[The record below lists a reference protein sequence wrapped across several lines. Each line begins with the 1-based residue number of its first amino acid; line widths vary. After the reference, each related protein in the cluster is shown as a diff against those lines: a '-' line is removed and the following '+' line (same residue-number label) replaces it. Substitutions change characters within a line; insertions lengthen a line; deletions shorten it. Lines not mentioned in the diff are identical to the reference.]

1 MDNNNSY
8 LWPVTYDEVS
18 HELTKWK
25 FYKHFTKI
33 SGSVYLKNDLIDDP
47 VLVTQAL
54 IKRCPQGVLR
64 GYAALNRRGYQLFDD
79 PWMPIISI
87 SGEPRTRKTTNVG
100 KIIRRETPENLRRS
114 GEFTLVS
121 DSQALLDVFSL
132 HGLDS
137 FEHQVALIDH
147 LIRQCPDLK
156 QEIAN
161 VPELQK
167 HAEFTDEFA
176 ESPPESRLRVRL
188 HMQGYRNFM
197 PQVRVE
203 LEGRRFY
210 LDLADP
216 VWGVALEYN
225 GGWHY
230 TAEQRAKDSFRKNAL
245 KNAGWDV
252 FEVTSKILQSQQ
264 AWDYFFQQVRVAI
277 QRKFAERRRR
287 LPMQTVS

>member
-1 MDNNNSY
+1 MDNKNSY

-33 SGSVYLKNDLIDDP
+33 SGSVFLKNDLINDP
-47 VLVTQAL
+47 DLVTQAL
-54 IKRCPQGVLR
+54 LKRCPHGVLR
-64 GYAALNRRGYQLFDD
+64 GYAALKRRGYQLLDD
-79 PWMPIISI
+79 SWMPIISI
-87 SGEPRTRKTTNVG
+87 SGDATRKPTSKG
-100 KIIRRETPENLRRS
+100 KIIRRETPENLRHS
-114 GEFTLVS
+114 GEFSLVS

-132 HGLDS
+132 HELHG

-156 QEIAN
+156 QEIEN
-161 VPELQK
+161 TPGLQK
-167 HAEFTDEFA
+167 HAHFADGFA

-252 FEVTSKILQSQQ
+252 FEVTSKTLHSQQ
-264 AWDYFFQQVRVAI
+264 AWDYFFQQVTSAI
-277 QRKFAERRRR
+277 QRKFADRRRR

>member
-18 HELTKWK
+18 HDLTKWK

-33 SGSVYLKNDLIDDP
+33 SGSVFLRNDLANDP
-47 VLVTQAL
+47 DLVTQAL
-54 IKRCPQGVLR
+54 LKRCPQAVLR
-64 GYAALNRRGYQLFDD
+64 GYAALKRRGYQLLDD
-79 PWMPIISI
+79 SWMPIVSI
-87 SGEPRTRKTTNVG
+87 PANLGRKPTNVG

-114 GEFTLVS
+114 GEITLVS

-167 HAEFTDEFA
+167 HAQFADEFA
-176 ESPPESRLRVRL
+176 ESPPETRLRVRL
-188 HMQGYRNFM
+188 HMQGYCNFM

-252 FEVTSKILQSQQ
+252 FEVTSKTLQSQQ
-264 AWDYFFQQVRVAI
+264 AWDYFFQQVKVAI
-277 QRKFAERRRR
+277 QRKYADRKRR

>member
-33 SGSVYLKNDLIDDP
+33 SGAVFLRNDLANDP
-47 VLVTQAL
+47 DLVTQAL
-54 IKRCPQGVLR
+54 IKRFPQAVLR
-64 GYAALNRRGYQLFDD
+64 GYAALKRRGYQLLDD
-79 PWMPIISI
+79 SWMPIVSI
-87 SGEPRTRKTTNVG
+87 SDEPRTRKATSRG
-100 KIIRRETPENLRRS
+100 KIIRRETPENSRRS
-114 GEFTLVS
+114 GEIQLVS
-121 DSQALLDVFSL
+121 DSQALLDIFSL

-156 QEIAN
+156 DEIEK
-161 VPELQK
+161 VPELHK
-167 HAEFTDEFA
+167 HSKFADEFA

-230 TAEQRAKDSFRKNAL
+230 TTEQRSKDAFRKNAL

-252 FEVTSKILQSQQ
+252 FEVTSKTLHSQQ
-264 AWDYFFQQVRVAI
+264 AWDYFLQQVASAI